1 MNSTSLSFIAKS
13 IVIFLF
19 INSSTQGVV
28 RYQIEGAIGPE
39 SFAFDALGE
48 GPYTGV
54 SDGRII
60 KWHQDQRRWLHFA
73 LTSPNRDGCE
83 GAYEYDHAA
92 KEHICGRPLGLCFN
106 KTNGDLYIADAY
118 FGLLKVGPEG
128 GLATAVATQSEGIP
142 FRFCNSLDI
151 DQSTG
156 IVYFTD
162 SSSQFQ
168 RRNHISVILS
178 GDKTGRLMK
187 YDPATKQVTVLLGNL
202 SFPNGVALS
211 EDGNYILLAETTSCR
226 ILRYWLKT
234 SKAGTIEIV
243 AQLPGFPDNI
253 KRSPTG
259 GFWVGIHSRRKGI
272 SKLVLS
278 FPWIGN
284 VLIKLPIDIVKIHS
298 SLVKLSGNGGMAM
311 RISEQGNVLEIL
323 EEIGRKMWRSISE
336 VEEKDGNL
344 WIGSV
349 NMPYAG
355 LYKYSS

>member
-1 MNSTSLSFIAKS
+1 MH
-13 IVIFLF
+13 
-19 INSSTQGVV
+19 
-28 RYQIEGAIGPE
+28 AI
-39 SFAFDALGE
+39 
-48 GPYTGV
+48 
-54 SDGRII
+54 
-60 KWHQDQRRWLHFA
+60 
-73 LTSPNRDGCE
+73 C
-83 GAYEYDHAA
+83 
-92 KEHICGRPLGLCFN
+92 
-106 KTNGDLYIADAY
+106 
-118 FGLLKVGPEG
+118 
-128 GLATAVATQSEGIP
+128 
-142 FRFCNSLDI
+142 
-151 DQSTG
+151 
-156 IVYFTD
+156 
-162 SSSQFQ
+162 
-168 RRNHISVILS
+168 RNHISVILS

-187 YDPATKQVTVLLGNL
+187 YDPATKQVTVLLENL

-243 AQLPGFPDNI
+243 AQLPGFPDNV
-253 KRSPTG
+253 KRSPRG

-355 LYKYSS
+355 LYNYSS